1 MGHVTGRAV
10 SFSGRSTWRQTCSCP
25 AVALDHDGQRV
36 SGVVEPGTEEPGA
49 RLVARQRTGNRSY
62 RPDVLGGSG
71 DDSFLRHS
79 PQARYRHAR
88 MLESIQHVSPFT
100 RPGAVAFDSC
110 PDVPGRQPAT
120 GSAALL
126 VNAQF
131 GAHGVDLGLHGQVL
145 LLLARQVV
153 AREV

>member
-1 MGHVTGRAV
+1 MCPVSSSREPKNRVRAWLRANGRA
-10 SFSGRSTWRQTCSCP
+10 T
-25 AVALDHDGQRV
+25 
-36 SGVVEPGTEEPGA
+36 A
-49 RLVARQRTGNRSY
+49 RIARMCW
-62 RPDVLGGSG
+62 GGSG